1 MNYRPVEV
9 VEVRAWGRSVGAL
22 ARGDAGAYVFEYLPE
37 WGRAGIELSPLL
49 MPAVPR
55 RRYAFPALSKGTWHG
70 LPPLLA
76 DSLPDDFGNALI
88 DAWMAREGVERARVT
103 ALDRLAYLGARGM
116 GALEFVPDVGPGT
129 RRPSAIDMSSL
140 VVAARAAVSG
150 TLLSDAEASSALQ
163 QIINV
168 GTSAGGARAKAVLNV
183 NDATGEIRSGQ
194 LPAPPGFG
202 AWLLKFDGVG
212 LDRQLGQSQAY
223 GRIEYAY
230 SLMAA
235 AAGLSMPETRLL
247 TEGGR
252 AHFMAKRFDRT
263 ADGGKMHMQTLCAL
277 AAIDFRL
284 RGVNDYVQY
293 LQAIDELNLG
303 ASAREQAFRRLVFN
317 VAARNCDDHA
327 KNFAFLLPADGA
339 WELAPAYDVTFAYN
353 PQGEWTYQ
361 HLMGVDGKFADLTR
375 ADLLNFADRRGI
387 LAAGSIIDEVID
399 AIDSW
404 AQFAAQADLAPEHRD
419 EVASQFPLAALRR
432 RARAP
437 KP

>member
-1 MNYRPVEV
+1 
-9 VEVRAWGRSVGAL
+9 
-22 ARGDAGAYVFEYLPE
+22 
-37 WGRAGIELSPLL
+37 
-49 MPAVPR
+49 
-55 RRYAFPALSKGTWHG
+55 